1 MHTATGSDS
10 RLSQTTADGVSDR
23 LTKIL
28 AGRLSV
34 RSIQAVS
41 LGQSP
46 AKIRITTWRNKVQRV
61 CHDTRDSIQ
70 VPHFSSAI
78 RTLAVTQS
86 SRIVFTLAMASDVF
100 FPRKH
105 PSGFPVHVAPL
116 PAGFI
121 LCLVRFSI

>member
-1 MHTATGSDS
+1 MVFMFFAFFWTETETEAIDWSTNEN
-10 RLSQTTADGVSDR
+10 TC
-23 LTKIL
+23 
-28 AGRLSV
+28 GRLSV
-34 RSIQAVS
+34 RSIRAVS

-105 PSGFPVHVAPL
+105 PSGFPVH
-116 PAGFI
+116 
-121 LCLVRFSI
+121 